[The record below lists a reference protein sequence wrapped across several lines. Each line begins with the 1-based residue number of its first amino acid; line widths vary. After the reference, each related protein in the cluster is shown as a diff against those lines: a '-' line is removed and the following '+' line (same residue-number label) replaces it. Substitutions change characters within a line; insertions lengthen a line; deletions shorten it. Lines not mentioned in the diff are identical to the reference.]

1 MPPPTLLVKGSL
13 VSNVIDEQS
22 SLDNIVP
29 IDHIMN
35 WIRIR
40 QSMSPS
46 IKNRVLVL
54 KSDTGSGKSTA
65 FPATLFKTFFKLGA
79 GSIACAQP
87 RVLNAVSIVR
97 DLTSGTHYPF
107 FKLGENIGWQTGP
120 TKRAP
125 VVGLTYMT
133 IGVLTM
139 QLKTLS
145 DDAFMNKYRFII
157 IDEVHESSLDQARVL
172 YMLKGFMIRN
182 ASHTRLPFVVLTSAT
197 FDTTKFLK
205 YFDIND
211 MMRTNLIQV
220 TGFTHKLTEN
230 WLFTKPIAGVIA
242 ECARVVERI
251 HTEGVDDLEQSAD
264 ILIFAPGAAEIEAIR
279 SRLEIVNK
287 KLAAGG
293 KPVLMILVVV
303 SETVSENKPDYAAV
317 FAPVASLRVNIG
329 GKYLQP
335 RRRVIISTNVAE
347 TGVTIETLRYVID
360 LGFNRTPEYNPIT
373 CTNAIITKCATQS
386 MIRQRM
392 GRANRKAPGVF
403 YPLYTKKLFDKLD
416 VTNPPAV
423 ETVDTLNIAL
433 DILYTAVSSGF
444 TEAEMKGTRL
454 EDNFPCIDIATINDR
469 MLDPIPHDSLTGALE
484 TLFSIGFISPRS
496 NYRYQTL
503 ANTNVLDKCKLIGE
517 QSAPPRF
524 SITKLGALACAMGL
538 RINCQ
543 SARVIL
549 ASYQYDISTIET
561 VSIVAALQFEAS
573 EFVAESTKPI
583 DFNAIWFESLPKY
596 LTEGMGGN
604 TDTDIAIIFRMRM
617 LIADDFIFGMLLFR
631 CLHNLIEISDP
642 ALTLEII
649 TQWCE
654 RVGVKAKTVMS
665 FLAMRDEIIE
675 GLIAGGFNV
684 FVGTSMFDVPE
695 ELFIEHIVRIK
706 YALYDGYKDNIAVFN
721 DKLQTYKTRR
731 GVVVKM
737 PTMFAQTEIKKAEMK
752 KINLDLG
759 VKPRFILYDTC
770 RLVQDRKT
778 HQYNAV
784 VGRVSTLDSY
794 VCVDTGMI

>member
-13 VSNVIDEQS
+13 VSNVSDDQS
-22 SLDNIVP
+22 SLDNVVP

-35 WIRIR
+35 WIRVR
-40 QSMSPS
+40 QSMPPS

-182 ASHTRLPFVVLTSAT
+182 HSHTRLPFVVLTSAT

-211 MMRTNLIQV
+211 NARTNLIQV

-230 WLFTKPIAGVIA
+230 WLFTKPVTGLIA

-251 HTEGVDDLEQSAD
+251 HTEGTNDPEQSAD

-287 KLAAGG
+287 KLANSGS
-293 KPVLMILVVV
+293 VLLILVVV
-303 SETVSENKPDYAAV
+303 SETVSENKPDYTAV
-317 FAPVASLRVNIG
+317 FAPVASLRVNIN
-329 GKYLQP
+329 GKLLQP

-347 TGVTIETLRYVID
+347 TGVTIETLRYVVD

-373 CTNAIITKCATQS
+373 GTNAIITKCATQS

-433 DILYTAVSSGF
+433 DILYTAVSSMY
-444 TEAEMKGTRL
+444 TENEMKGTRP
-454 EDNFPCIDIATINDR
+454 EDNFPYIDIATINDR
-469 MLDPIPHDSLTGALE
+469 MLDPIPHDSLSGALE
-484 TLFSIGFISPRS
+484 TLFSIGLISPRS
-496 NYRYQTL
+496 NYRYQQFT
-503 ANTNVLDKCKLIGE
+503 NTNVLDRCKLIGE
-517 QSAPPRF
+517 QSAPVKF
-524 SITKLGALACAMGL
+524 SLTKLGALACAMGL

-549 ASYQYDISTIET
+549 ASYQYDISTVET

-583 DFNAIWFESLPKY
+583 DFNTIYLESLPKY
-596 LTEGMGGN
+596 LTEGLGN
-604 TDTDIAIIFRMRM
+604 GDSNIAIIFRLRM

-631 CLHNLIEISDP
+631 CLHNLIEVSDP
-642 ALTLEII
+642 ALTLEVI

-654 RVGVKAKTVMS
+654 RVGIKAKTVMS

-684 FVGTSMFDVPE
+684 FVGTSMFDIPE

-706 YALYDGYKDNIAVFN
+706 YALYDGYKDNIAVFS
-721 DKLQTYKTRR
+721 DKLQAYKTRR
-731 GVVVKM
+731 GVTIKM
-737 PTMFAQTEIKKAEMK
+737 PVMFAQTEIKKAELK

-759 VKPRFILYDTC
+759 VKPRYILYDTC

-784 VGRVSTLDSY
+784 VGRISTLDSY
-794 VCVDTGMI
+794 VYVDTGMI